1 MMMRVTCHCVIFPQ
15 ASGINQVSWDAGG
28 KADDLRVLNIT
39 ILVLLECRTSAS
51 LAATMLIDQAEAA
64 AGGHFYSSDENFYL
78 FLIGAVLAWLIFVEQ
93 F

>member
-1 MMMRVTCHCVIFPQ
+1 MSSSLRPQ
-15 ASGINQVSWDAGG
+15 ESIKSAETLVARLMIS
-28 KADDLRVLNIT
+28 RVLNIT

-78 FLIGAVLAWLIFVEQ
+78 FLIYTVLA
-93 F
+93 

>member
-1 MMMRVTCHCVIFPQ
+1 MSSSLRPQ
-15 ASGINQVSWDAGG
+15 ESIKSAETLVARLMIS
-28 KADDLRVLNIT
+28 RVLNIT

-78 FLIGAVLAWLIFVEQ
+78 FLIFTVLA
-93 F
+93 

>member
-1 MMMRVTCHCVIFPQ
+1 MSSSLRPQ
-15 ASGINQVSWDAGG
+15 ESI
-28 KADDLRVLNIT
+28 KAAETLVARQMISRVLNIT

-78 FLIGAVLAWLIFVEQ
+78 FLIGAVLA
-93 F
+93 

>member
-1 MMMRVTCHCVIFPQ
+1 MSSSLRPQ
-15 ASGINQVSWDAGG
+15 ESI
-28 KADDLRVLNIT
+28 KAAETLVARQMISRVLNIT

-78 FLIGAVLAWLIFVEQ
+78 FLIFTVLA
-93 F
+93 

>member
-1 MMMRVTCHCVIFPQ
+1 MSSSLRPQ
-15 ASGINQVSWDAGG
+15 ESIKSAETLVARQMIS
-28 KADDLRVLNIT
+28 RVLNIT

-78 FLIGAVLAWLIFVEQ
+78 FLIGAVLA
-93 F
+93 

>member
-1 MMMRVTCHCVIFPQ
+1 MSSSLRPQ
-15 ASGINQVSWDAGG
+15 ESI
-28 KADDLRVLNIT
+28 KAAETLVARQMISRVLNIT

-78 FLIGAVLAWLIFVEQ
+78 FLIFTVLALLIFVEQ